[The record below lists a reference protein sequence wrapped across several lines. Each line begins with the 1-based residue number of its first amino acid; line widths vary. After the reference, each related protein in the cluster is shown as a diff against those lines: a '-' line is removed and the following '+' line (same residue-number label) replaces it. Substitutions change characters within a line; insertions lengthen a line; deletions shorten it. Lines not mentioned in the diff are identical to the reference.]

1 MSNNNDDFLELVKD
15 WFDNNNL
22 KPNIDI
28 DLSYYDG
35 YDDVLILSIQNNN
48 KIDKYKFYQNVE
60 KDNNKNY
67 IYSNFTMCYKNEVIY
82 DYDNIINYLNDKYIN
97 IKINLY

>member
-1 MSNNNDDFLELVKD
+1 MSNINDDFLELVKD
-15 WFDNNNL
+15 WFDNNNF
-22 KPNIDI
+22 KTDIDI

-82 DYDNIINYLNDKYIN
+82 DYDNIINYLKQKYN
-97 IKINLY
+97 RN

>member
-1 MSNNNDDFLELVKD
+1 MSNINDDFLELVKD

-22 KPNIDI
+22 KSDIDI

-35 YDDVLILSIQNNN
+35 DDDVLILSIQNNN

-60 KDNNKNY
+60 KDINNNY

-82 DYDNIINYLNDKYIN
+82 DYDNIINYLKEKYN
-97 IKINLY
+97 RN

>member
-1 MSNNNDDFLELVKD
+1 MSNINDDFLELVKD

-22 KPNIDI
+22 KSDIDI

-35 YDDVLILSIQNNN
+35 DDDVLILSIQNNN

-60 KDNNKNY
+60 KDNNNNY

-82 DYDNIINYLNDKYIN
+82 DYDNIINYLKEKYN
-97 IKINLY
+97 RN

>member
-1 MSNNNDDFLELVKD
+1 MSNINDDFLELVKD
-15 WFDNNNL
+15 WFDNNNF
-22 KPNIDI
+22 KTDIDI

-48 KIDKYKFYQNVE
+48 EIDKYKFYQNVE
-60 KDNNKNY
+60 KDINKNY

-82 DYDNIINYLNDKYIN
+82 DYDNIINYLKQKYN
-97 IKINLY
+97 RN